1 MSSEAA
7 STTHCL
13 PHTTQAVTAVL
24 DDPLLTQ
31 QTDRDTEQRIIS
43 GSHGNEARSPGE
55 RATPLRGDVAM
66 DAVSWLAV
74 QLTHVDSDVRQRS
87 R

>member
-1 MSSEAA
+1 MCSEAA

-13 PHTTQAVTAVL
+13 HHPTQAVTAVL

-55 RATPLRGDVAM
+55 QALRRDVAM

-74 QLTHVDSDVRQRS
+74 QLTHVDSDVRVRS